1 MVSKSQPE
9 GTPIEVS
16 PAHEAQLIAL
26 NRQAVT
32 ELRKFNA
39 QVIRIYPSLLAEY
52 RTDAQRRIS
61 LRPVAQMIGG
71 FKVQYAREFDAR
83 EPAITRFLSGLS
95 DQMVA
100 YNKRL
105 WKQNIIE
112 KAVSAGRTVAAQAFA
127 IAAEPGIPQ
136 AVSTRWTNTQIG
148 LVKNLGTSRVPSIP
162 YEHFQRLG
170 ALVQDAVHSG
180 LRVEE
185 LRKQLTELDGVST
198 RRAEVIA
205 RDQAGKYNGK
215 MTEIRHAEIGV
226 KAYFWRDSGDGRVR
240 PLHRQRDRESAR
252 GKRFYYAK
260 PPKGGNPGQDYQCRC
275 WADPDLDAVF
285 KDLEKAS

>member
-1 MVSKSQPE
+1 MAKE

-26 NRQAVT
+26 NRMVVAM
-32 ELRKFNA
+32 LRQFNA
-39 QVIRIYPSLLAEY
+39 QVIRMYPSLMAET
-52 RTDAQRRIS
+52 RMDAQRRLS
-61 LRPVAQMIGG
+61 LRPVVEMIKG
-71 FKVQYAREFDAR
+71 FKIQYEREFDSK
-83 EPAITRFLSGLS
+83 ESSITQFLGSLS
-95 DQMVA
+95 EQMA
-100 YNKRL
+100 MHNRRL

-112 KAVSAGRTVAAQAFA
+112 KAVAVGRTVAARAFA
-127 IAAEPGIPQ
+127 IAEEPGIPKI
-136 AVSTRWTNTQIG
+136 VSTQWTNAQLA
-148 LVKNLGTSRVPSIP
+148 LVKKTGAARVPPIP

-170 ALVQDAVHSG
+170 VAVQDAVHSG

-185 LRKQLTELDGVST
+185 LQKKLAELDGVST

-205 RDQAGKYNGK
+205 RDQTGKYNGK

-252 GKRFYYAK
+252 GKRFYYSK

-275 WADPDLDAVF
+275 WADPDLDQVF
-285 KDLEKAS
+285 KDLERKST